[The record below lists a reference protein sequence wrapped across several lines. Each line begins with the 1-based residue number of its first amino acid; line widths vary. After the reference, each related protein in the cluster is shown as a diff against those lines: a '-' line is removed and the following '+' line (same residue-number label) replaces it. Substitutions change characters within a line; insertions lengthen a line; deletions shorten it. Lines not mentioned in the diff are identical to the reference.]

1 MKIIFLAILASAVLQ
16 TSHGAASTHCSGWK
30 LGTETIKQS
39 ANIDDSRRDIL
50 LQTAFKFLPNS
61 SSSGDTMTIIQESG
75 EEYANA
81 SLMTLLPS
89 ILIMV
94 LLGLSCLPVWSVCGC
109 CENCCCKKRKEHE
122 GACLPCVIWII
133 WLAAFVFLIILI
145 IAAQFSFKQFS
156 EGVSQSVCDVDGS
169 LGAIAKW
176 FTSLATV
183 VETLGTDISGFVGEG
198 KTAVFKSVDSLEPT
212 IDSVNT
218 TLTSVLNNVLGST
231 AVITAA
237 FAEYELESDIDL
249 KIGELNKQLKNLN
262 NKDGG
267 GGGDYKSIIKD
278 SKKQVDELVTGMQT
292 QIAQFPAMIT
302 PMLKNASTSVSDIR
316 RELFNTGSVDLEPIP
331 VLLDNG
337 LKKATLIDA
346 VAAGT
351 DAIQTL
357 VVLIYTPVFIA
368 LPALFI
374 GGLAI
379 IGAFVKCRTNKAAA
393 TFGLCCSKCGCFLI
407 WMGLFVT
414 LFTSLAFLTSTMV
427 YNDSCSVFA
436 DPIYVI
442 NYAKKSDPAL
452 FAQLTSQIPKVTSP
466 KISTTRLLSLPSS
479 SASPALRTVAR
490 PSRRPWVSTSGS
502 WTVCWTRRPRPST
515 LATASTSA
523 SWTLSST
530 SRPRKSIASS
540 HEPTATN

>member
-1 MKIIFLAILASAVLQ
+1 
-16 TSHGAASTHCSGWK
+16 
-30 LGTETIKQS
+30 
-39 ANIDDSRRDIL
+39 
-50 LQTAFKFLPNS
+50 
-61 SSSGDTMTIIQESG
+61 
-75 EEYANA
+75 
-81 SLMTLLPS
+81 
-89 ILIMV
+89 
-94 LLGLSCLPVWSVCGC
+94 
-109 CENCCCKKRKEHE
+109 
-122 GACLPCVIWII
+122 LPCVIWII